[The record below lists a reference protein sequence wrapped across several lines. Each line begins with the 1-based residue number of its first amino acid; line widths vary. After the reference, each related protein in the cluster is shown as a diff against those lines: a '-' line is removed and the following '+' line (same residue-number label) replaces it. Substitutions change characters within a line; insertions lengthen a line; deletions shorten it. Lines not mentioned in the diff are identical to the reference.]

1 MVCGLFAV
9 FWLSFGVLQL
19 PEWQI
24 AASYSVSGTNASEG
38 AISVGY
44 NAAIALYLIV
54 WGFSLFTFFVFTLR
68 TNMVFAMIFFF
79 VDVGVWLLTAAYW
92 KVAAG
97 DFTHAL
103 KLQKVIYSKF
113 PVSDRELL
121 MVGWWGDDVHCCA
134 FGVVYD
140 CCDDVCRIACYHKV
154 ARRGFITFLA

>member
-1 MVCGLFAV
+1 MGNFFPMMVCGLFAV

-19 PEWQI
+19 PQWQI
-24 AASYSVSGTNASEG
+24 AASYSVSGSNASEG

-103 KLQKVIYSKF
+103 QLQKVGYSKF
-113 PVSDRELL
+113 PVSGGELL
-121 MVGWWGDDVHCCA
+121 MGRLVG
-134 FGVVYD
+134 
-140 CCDDVCRIACYHKV
+140 R
-154 ARRGFITFLA
+154 